1 MASKSSMKGFYK
13 QQKKSGG
20 VTKPS
25 KSKPTKPKDAAAI
38 GSNVTQPSAL
48 ISHGSLDLKGHI
60 IDYGL
65 GVLNSFLYNS
75 YSVAIVCLAIAK
87 FADNYDQNEEVL
99 RQFDMNMVYGPC
111 LGMNRL
117 DRLER
122 AKKLGMNP
130 PTDVERLLRSNKVRN
145 ECLWNGCV

>member
-25 KSKPTKPKDAAAI
+25 KSKSTKPKNAAAI

-48 ISHGSLDLKGHI
+48 VSHGSLDLK
-60 IDYGL
+60 
-65 GVLNSFLYNS
+65 
-75 YSVAIVCLAIAK
+75 
-87 FADNYDQNEEVL
+87 DNYDQNEEVL

-117 DRLER
+117 DRWER

-130 PTDVERLLRSNKVRN
+130 PTDVERLLRSNKICN
-145 ECLWNGCV
+145 ECLWDGRV